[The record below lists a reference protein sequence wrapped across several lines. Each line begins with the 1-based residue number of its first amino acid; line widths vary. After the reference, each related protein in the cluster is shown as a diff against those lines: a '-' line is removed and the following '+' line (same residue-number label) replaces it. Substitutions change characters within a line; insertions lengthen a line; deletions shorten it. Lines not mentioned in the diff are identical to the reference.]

1 MFDLRTEFLG
11 KFAAAIVANPDYSPM
26 ATADVMEFALELA
39 IAAEQTAASYDP
51 LLAEQLKKDSQTA
64 EAIRQQLA
72 RQEAEASAPEAS
84 APEESPNE

>member
-51 LLAEQLKKDSQTA
+51 LLAEQLRKDQQTA
-64 EAIRQQLA
+64 DAIRQQLA
-72 RQEAEASAPEAS
+72 QAEPAPTEDPQPQPQEPT
-84 APEESPNE
+84 P